1 MKEIIEKSIN
11 LGLGIAATTK
21 EKVENLVDELIAKGQ
36 LEKQEKSKAV
46 KEIMAKLE
54 KREKEFEE
62 KVSSKVNETVNNFG
76 FATKKEINNLK
87 ATISEPQK
95 KISAN
100 WIKVYKPIWK
110 NIPTKKKVYYE
121 KNYPQTL

>member
-1 MKEIIEKSIN
+1 MKDIIEKSIN

-46 KEIMAKLE
+46 KEIMTKLE
-54 KREKEFEE
+54 KSETEFREKT
-62 KVSSKVNETVNNFG
+62 KTVVNETIDNFG
-76 FATKKEINNLK
+76 FATRKEVNNLK
-87 ATISEPQK
+87 ETISDLQK

-100 WIKVYKPIWK
+100 
-110 NIPTKKKVYYE
+110 
-121 KNYPQTL
+121 

>member
-21 EKVENLVDELIAKGQ
+21 EKVEHLVDELIAKGQ

-46 KEIMAKLE
+46 KEIMTKLE
-54 KREKEFEE
+54 KSETAFKEKTRA
-62 KVSSKVNETVNNFG
+62 VVNETVNNFG

-87 ATISEPQK
+87 ATISELQK

-100 WIKVYKPIWK
+100 
-110 NIPTKKKVYYE
+110 
-121 KNYPQTL
+121 

>member
-1 MKEIIEKSIN
+1 MKDIIEKSIN

-21 EKVENLVDELIAKGQ
+21 EKVESLVDELIAKGQ

-54 KREKEFEE
+54 KSETEFKEKTRA
-62 KVSSKVNETVNNFG
+62 VVNETINNVG
-76 FATKKEINNLK
+76 FASRKEVNNLK
-87 ATISEPQK
+87 ETISDLQK

-100 WIKVYKPIWK
+100 
-110 NIPTKKKVYYE
+110 
-121 KNYPQTL
+121 

>member
-87 ATISEPQK
+87 ATISDLQK

-100 WIKVYKPIWK
+100 
-110 NIPTKKKVYYE
+110 
-121 KNYPQTL
+121 